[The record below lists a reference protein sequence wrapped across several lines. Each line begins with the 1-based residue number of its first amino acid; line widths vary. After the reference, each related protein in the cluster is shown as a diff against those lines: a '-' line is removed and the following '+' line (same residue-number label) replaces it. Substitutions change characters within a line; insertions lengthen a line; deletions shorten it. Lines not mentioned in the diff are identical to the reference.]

1 MKQSAEQNG
10 KDGEKKLLLSLL
22 VSWPGQV
29 PGDSI
34 AGAGLRSSQVEW
46 FQKADS

>member
-22 VSWPGQV
+22 VSWV

-46 FQKADS
+46 FQEADS